1 MPRTAAPM
9 RAPQPAQPNGLTE
22 SDGPNLILLLFAL
35 AVAIGLLVGLGARS
49 LTREYARH
57 PQAPHGGHS
66 LPAEAAELGYHSEQ
80 DFASDGKL
88 AAVALA
94 EVLDAAPGAQRLWEN
109 VETGNRGVV
118 WASGASARASG
129 ALCRS
134 LARRT
139 LINNKFQNAEAE
151 TCRGGSGHWDA
162 TVRWKNE

>member
-1 MPRTAAPM
+1 M
-9 RAPQPAQPNGLTE
+9 
-22 SDGPNLILLLFAL
+22 ILLLFGLAL
-35 AVAIGLLVGLGARS
+35 VIGLLVGLGARS

-88 AAVALA
+88 AALALA
-94 EVLDAAPGAQRLWEN
+94 EVLDAGPGAQRLWEN
-109 VETGNRGVV
+109 VETGNRGVI
-118 WASGASARASG
+118 WASAASARANG
-129 ALCRS
+129 AVCRS

-139 LINNKFQNAEAE
+139 LINNKFQNAGAE
-151 TCRGGSGHWDA
+151 TCRAAAGHWDT

>member
-9 RAPQPAQPNGLTE
+9 RAPQPARPNGSTD
-22 SDGPNLILLLFAL
+22 SDGPNLVLLLFAL
-35 AVAIGLLVGLGARS
+35 AVVIGLLVGLGARS

-66 LPAEAAELGYHSEQ
+66 LPVEAVELGYHTEH

-94 EVLDAAPGAQRLWEN
+94 EVLEAGPGAQRLWEN

-118 WASGASARASG
+118 WASGASQRPGGAVCRA
-129 ALCRS
+129 

-139 LINNKFQNAEAE
+139 LINNKFQNAGAEACS
-151 TCRGGSGHWDA
+151 TADGHWDA
-162 TVRWKNE
+162 TVRWTNE